1 MSATSPTPPS
11 RLAAWAVALFALAV
25 VAAWPDAYVSAQTAA
40 AAKGSAQ
47 KGASKPA
54 SSTAGPRGEQSIVV
68 LVNDDPV
75 TAYEI
80 EQRAR
85 LLALS
90 SGSGGAD
97 LKAKAEA
104 RWAQIVKDPAI
115 NARFQ
120 ELLKEKGV
128 KSREEA
134 QAVQKQFLT
143 GLQKDMIEQLKRESR
158 ATVLPKVKN
167 EAKEELIEE
176 RLKIQAAKKLGIEV
190 TDAEVKRLLTD
201 IAQRNSMTY
210 DQFSQHLKSAG
221 VEIGTMGE
229 KFRAQKAWRDLIGR
243 RYSGQIAVSQR
254 DVDRALS
261 NTAAE
266 TGEDAVELQV
276 HKISLSLAG
285 KADQAAQTKRYFEA
299 EGLRRSFGGCKTMG
313 DLTKNTTGAKFE
325 DMRYIKPNAIAE
337 PTRSMLLSAKDGDM
351 LPPLATSSGVEI
363 YAVCGR
369 RAVSGDE
376 AQRTKAMQDLQF
388 KELDVHARTHMRN
401 LRQEADI
408 EHR

>member
-1 MSATSPTPPS
+1 MTVPSPAPAA
-11 RLAAWAVALFALAV
+11 RLAAWACAVIALLV
-25 VAAWPDAYVSAQTAA
+25 VAAWPDAYVAAQTAP
-40 AAKGSAQ
+40 AQ
-47 KGASKPA
+47 KGSSQKSAKSAASAA
-54 SSTAGPRGEQSIVV
+54 SPRGEQSIVV
-68 LVNDDPV
+68 LVNDEPI

-90 SGSGGAD
+90 SGAGASD

-120 ELLKEKGV
+120 ELLKQRGV

-134 QAVQKQFLT
+134 QAVQKEFLT

-158 ATVLPKVKN
+158 AAVMPKVKN

-176 RLKIQAAKKLGIEV
+176 RLKVQAAKKLGIEV
-190 TDAEVKRLLTD
+190 TDADVKRLLTD
-201 IAQRNSMTY
+201 VAQRNNMTY

-221 VEIGTMGE
+221 VEIATMGE

-243 RYSGQIAVSQR
+243 RYSGQVAVSQR

-261 NTAAE
+261 STAAE
-266 TGEDAVELQV
+266 SGEDGVELQV
-276 HKISLSLAG
+276 HKISLSLSA
-285 KADQAAQTKRYFEA
+285 KADRTAQAKRYLEA
-299 EGLRRSFGGCKTMG
+299 EGLRRNFGGCKSMG
-313 DLTKNTTGAKFE
+313 DLAKNTTGAKFE
-325 DMRYIKPNAIAE
+325 DMRYIKPSAIAE
-337 PTRSMLLSAKDGDM
+337 PTRSLLLNAKDGDM
-351 LPPLATSSGVEI
+351 LPPLATGSAVDI

-376 AQRTKAMQDLQF
+376 AQRAKAMQDLQF
-388 KELDVHARTHMRN
+388 KQLDVLARTHMRN

-408 EHR
+408 EYR